1 MADLTS
7 PKHLISLLQPH
18 VKLKAQ
24 QRSKL
29 SKLNLIRGGRI
40 MIFMCT
46 YQVDR
51 DKQADT
57 QAFFA
62 NMTDDQIAGEYPDGV
77 SQIGRWHD
85 VPNGNGWIV
94 VETDNQEALTSWI
107 MGWSGQCKFPTV
119 TPVVDDDNARKLVK
133 AMLAAQQG

>member
-1 MADLTS
+1 
-7 PKHLISLLQPH
+7 
-18 VKLKAQ
+18 
-24 QRSKL
+24 
-29 SKLNLIRGGRI
+29 

-62 NMTDDQIAGEYPDGV
+62 SMSAEQIAGEFPSGV
-77 SQIGRWHD
+77 NMVGRWHD

-94 VETDNQEALTSWI
+94 VEASDQEALTSWI
-107 MGWSGQCKFPTV
+107 MGWSGHGTSSC
-119 TPVVDDDNARKLVK
+119 
-133 AMLAAQQG
+133 GSGGSG

>member
-1 MADLTS
+1 
-7 PKHLISLLQPH
+7 
-18 VKLKAQ
+18 
-24 QRSKL
+24 
-29 SKLNLIRGGRI
+29 

-62 NMTDDQIAGEYPDGV
+62 NMTDEQIAGEYPAGV

-85 VPNGNGWIV
+85 VPNGNGVII
-94 VETDNQEALTSWI
+94 VETSDQEALTSFI
-107 MGWSGQCKFPTV
+107 MNWSGMCTFPIV
-119 TPVVDDDNARKLVK
+119 KPVVDDATARKLMK
-133 AMLAAQQG
+133 AMLDSQ